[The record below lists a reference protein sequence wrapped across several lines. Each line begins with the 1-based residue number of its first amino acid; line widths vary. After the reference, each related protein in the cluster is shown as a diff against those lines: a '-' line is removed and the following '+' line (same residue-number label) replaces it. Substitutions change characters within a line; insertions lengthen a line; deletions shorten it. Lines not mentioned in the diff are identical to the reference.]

1 MPPLVQL
8 ELPPEKQSDFRRARR
23 LEIISAVYFV
33 SVVVVM
39 GLAAGSS
46 QAMRTAWIED
56 LLGLVPPIAFL
67 VGARLAG
74 RPPSPKFPYG
84 YHRATSI
91 AFLVAAVAQTA
102 TGLFLLGDGTVQ
114 LIKDEQPSIGTKEV
128 LGLVIWEGWIMLA
141 ALAYSVIPM
150 VVLGRLKLPL
160 SRKLH
165 DKAMA
170 TDADLNKDDWIT
182 GTVAALGVGGIAAGV
197 WWFDAAAGVMISL
210 LVCHDGIR
218 NLIASIGDLMDR
230 MPEGVDHRQLRTLVE
245 KIEEELEGLPWV
257 EAASVRLREHGNF
270 IVGDAFVEPMASTI
284 ELRQLVDARRRIEAL
299 DWRLGAINVVP
310 MPSSS

>member
-1 MPPLVQL
+1 MPPLVQI
-8 ELPPEKQSDFRRARR
+8 ELPPERSGDFRRARR
-23 LEIISAVYFV
+23 LEIISAIYIA

-46 QAMRTAWIED
+46 QAMQTVWIED
-56 LLGLVPPIAFL
+56 LLGIVPPIAFL

-84 YHRATSI
+84 HHRATSI

-102 TGLFLLGDGTVQ
+102 TGLFLLGDGAVH
-114 LIKDEQPSIGTKEV
+114 LIKDETATLGTKEV
-128 LGLVIWEGWIMLA
+128 FGLVIWEGWVMLA

-160 SRKLH
+160 SRKLY

-170 TDADLNKDDWIT
+170 TDADLNKDDYIT
-182 GTVAALGVGGIAAGV
+182 GMVAALGIGGIAAGV
-197 WWFDAAAGVMISL
+197 GWFDAAAGMLISL
-210 LVCHDGIR
+210 LVCRDGSR

-230 MPEGVDHRQLRTLVE
+230 MPEDIEHKPLRMLVE
-245 KIEEELEGLPWV
+245 KIEVELEGLPWV
-257 EAASVRLREHGNF
+257 DEASVRLREHGNF
-270 IVGDAFVEPMASTI
+270 IVGDAFVKPMGSGV
-284 ELRQLVDARRRIEAL
+284 ELRELEDARQRVEGL
-299 DWRLGAINVVP
+299 DWRLRAINVVP
-310 MPSSS
+310 TPSSV